1 MTEEWKCSIRVGPQ
15 HLTRK
20 HHCEAGGNLTRVQ
33 HISLSPLI
41 SASCYEVIPNIL
53 AGQTVIPSAF
63 LGSICEFD
71 NMVTELQSAQSSR
84 HRVEKSCELMGV
96 GGGEELY

>member
-1 MTEEWKCSIRVGPQ
+1 MTEEWKCSTELVLPNISQQENTTARQG
-15 HLTRK
+15 K
-20 HHCEAGGNLTRVQ
+20 SDSRVQ

-63 LGSICEFD
+63 WEVFVSLTTWS
-71 NMVTELQSAQSSR
+71 QSCKDAQAQGTV
-84 HRVEKSCELMGV
+84 RVV
-96 GGGEELY
+96 N